1 MWSSVGDTC
10 SEASGVL
17 RLCHVYGR
25 EVRLACQVLDDSS
38 DRKAIFVQRS

>member
-1 MWSSVGDTC
+1 MWSCVGDTC
-10 SEASGVL
+10 SEASGF
-17 RLCHVYGR
+17 CHVYGR